1 MENVAVQKKQAG
13 ETASA
18 FNAMWDPFWFMREV
32 FGWARSSHAPSFDL
46 KERDVPSFDVKEA
59 DDTYVCKVKVKLTLP
74 EHADVAHAKA
84 ELDNGELTLVVPK
97 AAATPEFVAPKAAVA
112 KPELTVPKAAAAKP
126 EPVSPP
132 RRTRRAKGNGSGS
145 AGRKPRRGRRTPARR
160 G

>member
-1 MENVAVQKKQAG
+1 MANVAVQKKQAG

-32 FGWARSSHAPSFDL
+32 FGWGRSSHAPSFDV
-46 KERDVPSFDVKEA
+46 KEKDIPSFDVKEA

-74 EHADVAHAKA
+74 EQADVAHAKA
-84 ELDNGELTLVVPK
+84 ELENGELTLVVPK
-97 AAATPEFVAPKAAVA
+97 AAAA
-112 KPELTVPKAAAAKP
+112 KPELVAPKAAAAKP
-126 EPVSPP
+126 EPASPP
-132 RRTRRAKGNGSGS
+132 RKTRRATGNGRGS

>member
-32 FGWARSSHAPSFDL
+32 FGWGRSSHA
-46 KERDVPSFDVKEA
+46 PSFDVKEA

-97 AAATPEFVAPKAAVA
+97 AAAV
-112 KPELTVPKAAAAKP
+112 KP
-126 EPVSPP
+126 EPVSPS
-132 RRTRRAKGNGSGS
+132 RRTRRATGNGSGS

>member
-1 MENVAVQKKQAG
+1 MENVAVQKQAG

-18 FNAMWDPFWFMREV
+18 FKAMWDPLWFMREV
-32 FGWARSSHAPSFDL
+32 FGWGRSSHAPSFDVR
-46 KERDVPSFDVKEA
+46 ETNVPSFDVKEA

-97 AAATPEFVAPKAAVA
+97 AAAAKPELVAPKAAAA
-112 KPELTVPKAAAAKP
+112 KPELVVPKAAAAKP

-132 RRTRRAKGNGSGS
+132 RRTRRATGNRSGS